1 MSIAKSNI
9 IPGVQYQTD
18 SVAYI
23 ANMKQSYLYLRNGA
37 NLLDILYFNTKA
49 DSLVFVFEKNDDL
62 RELYKKWNDHELE

>member
-62 RELYKKWNDHELE
+62 RKLYKKWNNHELE

>member
-18 SVAYI
+18 SAAYI

-62 RELYKKWNDHELE
+62 RELYKKWNNHELE

>member
-37 NLLDILYFNTKA
+37 NLLDILILIQRQT
-49 DSLVFVFEKNDDL
+49 
-62 RELYKKWNDHELE
+62 H

>member
-49 DSLVFVFEKNDDL
+49 DSLVFVFEKNESL
-62 RELYKKWNDHELE
+62 RELYKKWNNHELE

>member
-9 IPGVQYQTD
+9 TPGVQYQTD

-62 RELYKKWNDHELE
+62 RELYKKWNNHELE

>member
-62 RELYKKWNDHELE
+62 RELYKKWNNHKLE

>member
-49 DSLVFVFEKNDDL
+49 DLLVFVFEKNDDL
-62 RELYKKWNDHELE
+62 RELYKKWNNHELE

>member
-37 NLLDILYFNTKA
+37 NLLDILYFNTKV

-62 RELYKKWNDHELE
+62 RELYKKWNNHELE

>member
-62 RELYKKWNDHELE
+62 WELYKKWNNHELE

>member
-49 DSLVFVFEKNDDL
+49 DSLVFVFEKNENL
-62 RELYKKWNDHELE
+62 RELYKKWNNHELE

>member
-37 NLLDILYFNTKA
+37 NVLDILYFNTKA

-62 RELYKKWNDHELE
+62 RELYKKWNNHELE

>member
-49 DSLVFVFEKNDDL
+49 DSLVFVFEKNDNL
-62 RELYKKWNDHELE
+62 RELYKKWNNHELE

>member
-23 ANMKQSYLYLRNGA
+23 TNMKQSYLYLRNGA

-62 RELYKKWNDHELE
+62 RELYKKWNNHELE

>member
-49 DSLVFVFEKNDDL
+49 DSLVFVFEKNEWL
-62 RELYKKWNDHELE
+62 RELYKKWNNHELE

>member
-62 RELYKKWNDHELE
+62 RELYKKLNNHELE

>member
-62 RELYKKWNDHELE
+62 RELYKKWNNYELE

>member
-37 NLLDILYFNTKA
+37 RLLDILYSDTKA
-49 DSLVFVFEKNDDL
+49 DALVFVFEKSENL
-62 RELYKKWNDHELE
+62 RELYKKWNNHELE

>member
-49 DSLVFVFEKNDDL
+49 DSLVFVFEKNEGL
-62 RELYKKWNDHELE
+62 RELYKKWNNHELE

>member
-37 NLLDILYFNTKA
+37 NSLDILYFNTKA
-49 DSLVFVFEKNDDL
+49 DSLVFVFEKNDNL
-62 RELYKKWNDHELE
+62 RELYKKWNNHELE